1 MRLSFHGACHIV
13 TGSCFMLEGK
23 HSRILI
29 DCGMFQGSKT
39 EKELN
44 YRDFPFD
51 PTRIDALVLTHAHID
66 HSGLVPKLV
75 KAGFTGKIF
84 TTRATADLCS
94 VMLPDSGH
102 IQEMEVEQLNR
113 RNRRRGHGAV
123 LPIYTSQD
131 AVDCLERFEP
141 LAYGEWRSITP
152 DFRARFWNAGH
163 LLGSASVEIEGAG
176 EDGRKLTTLFSGD
189 VGPNAKLLESDP
201 TGPTDID
208 HLICESTYGD
218 TQRQVMSVAERR
230 ATLLREVEGAA
241 NRKGAL
247 LIPSFA
253 VERTQE
259 LLADLVALI
268 DAGSLPRCP
277 IFIDSPLAT
286 KASAVFG
293 AHADD
298 LADGAALVHA
308 LHHELV
314 HFTETPEQSKA
325 IGRLRGFHIILSA
338 SGMCEAGRIRHHLNN
353 WLWRSEGT
361 VLLVGFQAQGTLG
374 RILLDGATQ
383 VRIMG
388 EQVRVAAQI
397 RQLDLY
403 SGHADGP
410 ALVDWIR
417 RRLPIRGQIFLVHG
431 EQRGVDGLI
440 QRLADAMPDQRVT
453 APTLEQVY
461 ALEPGQVRLLEGPP
475 PRLPP
480 EGLGHFDW
488 HNDMS
493 QLVLD
498 IDAAIERQA
507 DEKGR
512 AKLIRRLR
520 RALDEA

>member
-1 MRLSFHGACHIV
+1 
-13 TGSCFMLEGK
+13 
-23 HSRILI
+23 
-29 DCGMFQGSKT
+29 
-39 EKELN
+39 
-44 YRDFPFD
+44 
-51 PTRIDALVLTHAHID
+51 
-66 HSGLVPKLV
+66 
-75 KAGFTGKIF
+75 
-84 TTRATADLCS
+84 
-94 VMLPDSGH
+94 
-102 IQEMEVEQLNR
+102 
-113 RNRRRGHGAV
+113 
-123 LPIYTSQD
+123 
-131 AVDCLERFEP
+131 
-141 LAYGEWRSITP
+141 
-152 DFRARFWNAGH
+152 
-163 LLGSASVEIEGAG
+163 
-176 EDGRKLTTLFSGD
+176 
-189 VGPNAKLLESDP
+189 
-201 TGPTDID
+201 
-208 HLICESTYGD
+208 
-218 TQRQVMSVAERR
+218 
-230 ATLLREVEGAA
+230 
-241 NRKGAL
+241 
-247 LIPSFA
+247 
-253 VERTQE
+253 
-259 LLADLVALI
+259 
-268 DAGSLPRCP
+268 
-277 IFIDSPLAT
+277 
-286 KASAVFG
+286 
-293 AHADD
+293 
-298 LADGAALVHA
+298 
-308 LHHELV
+308 
-314 HFTETPEQSKA
+314 
-325 IGRLRGFHIILSA
+325 
-338 SGMCEAGRIRHHLNN
+338 MCEAGRIRHHLNN